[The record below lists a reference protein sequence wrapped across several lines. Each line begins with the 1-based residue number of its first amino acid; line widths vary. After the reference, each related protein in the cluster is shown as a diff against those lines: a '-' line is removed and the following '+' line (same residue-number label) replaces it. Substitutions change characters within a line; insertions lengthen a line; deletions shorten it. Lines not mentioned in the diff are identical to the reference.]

1 MTPVTTATT
10 LTYAAPGWHPSRI
23 PPAGAAHAAPAPPLE
38 VRMRDWLARLTPWGR
53 RRQREARLVE
63 MVVRREREAYEQ
75 ACRRNIAQA
84 WATGR
89 RDPAANRGH
98 W

>member
-1 MTPVTTATT
+1 MRS
-10 LTYAAPGWHPSRI
+10 APLRL
-23 PPAGAAHAAPAPPLE
+23 APPVE
-38 VRMRDWLARLTPWGR
+38 VHMLDWLARLTPWGR

-75 ACRRNIAQA
+75 ACRRSIAQA

>member
-1 MTPVTTATT
+1 
-10 LTYAAPGWHPSRI
+10 
-23 PPAGAAHAAPAPPLE
+23 
-38 VRMRDWLARLTPWGR
+38 MRDWLARLTPWGR

-63 MVVRREREAYEQ
+63 MVARREREAYE
-75 ACRRNIAQA
+75 RA
-84 WATGR
+84 WRHNAELARAAGL

>member
-1 MTPVTTATT
+1 
-10 LTYAAPGWHPSRI
+10 
-23 PPAGAAHAAPAPPLE
+23 
-38 VRMRDWLARLTPWGR
+38 MRDWLARLTPWGR